1 MFVLESLENPVY
13 VLPRLSHPGFR
24 SFYLFIY
31 FFCPNVFEDSGV
43 QIRMEMGEKQRKR
56 KLDPLLYMSIHWEHL
71 KVELIFLIGCFYVP
85 NLLYLEKY
93 LS

>member
-1 MFVLESLENPVY
+1 MFY
-13 VLPRLSHPGFR
+13 PGCPTLDSEAFT
-24 SFYLFIY
+24 YLFI
-31 FFCPNVFEDSGV
+31 FFAPMPLKILACKSGWKW
-43 QIRMEMGEKQRKR
+43 EEKQRE
-56 KLDPLLYMSIHWEHL
+56 KLDPLSYMSIHWEHL

>member
-1 MFVLESLENPVY
+1 MFY
-13 VLPRLSHPGFR
+13 PGYPTLDSEAFTH
-24 SFYLFIY
+24 LFIY
-31 FFCPNVFEDSGV
+31 FCPNVSEDSGV
-43 QIRMEMGEKQRKR
+43 QIWMEMGEKQRDR
-56 KLDPLLYMSIHWEHL
+56 KLDPLSYMSIHWEHL

>member
-1 MFVLESLENPVY
+1 
-13 VLPRLSHPGFR
+13 
-24 SFYLFIY
+24 
-31 FFCPNVFEDSGV
+31 
-43 QIRMEMGEKQRKR
+43 MEMGEKQRKR